1 MIFNALRHIRLEYA
15 SSDDENPQ
23 PNVDMDNDSDTSC
36 GSSKLL
42 HDISLATPE
51 KCDTPLQE
59 VFIRDFCQKRKK
71 IMRSVKLCPSSL
83 PTSILAVEID
93 FDEAHDEW
101 TANKRRKDNGEYVYI
116 CGAPLR
122 KGKKCVLDC
131 CDTIGLYSGCRE
143 HYSWEESAHKNSMS

>member
-1 MIFNALRHIRLEYA
+1 MVFTRSQYSVMIFNAELTRIRLEYA
-15 SSDDENPQ
+15 SSDEEKPQ
-23 PNVDMDNDSDTSC
+23 TRP
-36 GSSKLL
+36 
-42 HDISLATPE
+42 P
-51 KCDTPLQE
+51 
-59 VFIRDFCQKRKK
+59 RKNL
-71 IMRSVKLCPSSL
+71 RSVKLCPSSL

>member
-1 MIFNALRHIRLEYA
+1 MVFTRSQYSVMVFNAELTRIRLEYA
-15 SSDDENPQ
+15 SSDEEKPQ
-23 PNVDMDNDSDTSC
+23 TRQP
-36 GSSKLL
+36 
-42 HDISLATPE
+42 
-51 KCDTPLQE
+51 
-59 VFIRDFCQKRKK
+59 RKYL
-71 IMRSVKLCPSSL
+71 RRVKLCPSSL

-131 CDTIGLYSGCRE
+131 CDTIGLYSGCRK

>member
-1 MIFNALRHIRLEYA
+1 MVFTRSQYSVMIFNAELTRIRLEYA
-15 SSDDENPQ
+15 SSDEEKPQ
-23 PNVDMDNDSDTSC
+23 TRQP
-36 GSSKLL
+36 
-42 HDISLATPE
+42 
-51 KCDTPLQE
+51 
-59 VFIRDFCQKRKK
+59 RKYL
-71 IMRSVKLCPSSL
+71 RRAKLCPSSL